1 MMNTEKG
8 GKRKAGK
15 RRAQTNQS
23 KKEDKAT
30 KESNIHSHDH
40 CGNAFSLQKEEEK
53 TQREVDMHEQASIM
67 LPSATT
73 SRPPSA
79 IKVY

>member
-15 RRAQTNQS
+15 RRAQTS
-23 KKEDKAT
+23 IKKEDKAT

-40 CGNAFSLQKEEEK
+40 CGKHSHSKK
-53 TQREVDMHEQASIM
+53 
-67 LPSATT
+67 
-73 SRPPSA
+73 
-79 IKVY
+79 IK